1 MTDHACPI
9 CDAGFT
15 SESSLDDH
23 CWDAHGA
30 CHHCGT
36 EFDDQNALYAHWL
49 AVHGDSLSNK
59 ARARAT
65 AEVGELTFRDRL
77 EYQGPASAVANA
89 SLSRRHLLYGGALGL
104 GGVAGATLL
113 SDSGGGGGK
122 SLAEHP
128 AATKLGAQ
136 PTLGPSPSEA
146 EGTIVAFEDPS
157 CPACARFERSTFP
170 RLKSELIDPGRVS
183 FVFRGIP
190 VVYQWGDPAVLALEA
205 THSRSV
211 AAFWGLKT
219 FYYREQA
226 NIGMEN
232 VQEVTRQYLADQTDV
247 DAAAVISDVQNEMPR
262 DVVDVDLQA
271 SQDAG
276 VQGTPTFFLFSE
288 GSFATKIVGPQSYD
302 VFASSLGV

>member
-1 MTDHACPI
+1 MTEHACPI

-15 SESSLDDH
+15 SEFSLDDH

-36 EFDDQNALYAHWL
+36 EFEDQNALYTHWL
-49 AVHGDSLSNK
+49 TVHEDSLSNR

-65 AEVGELTFRDRL
+65 SEVGELTFRERL
-77 EYQGPASAVANA
+77 DHQGPVGAVANTG
-89 SLSRRHLLYGGALGL
+89 LSRRKLLFGGLLGL
-104 GGVAGATLL
+104 GSVAGATIF
-113 SDSGGGGGK
+113 GGSGGGK
-122 SLAEHP
+122 SLSEHA
-128 AATKLGAQ
+128 AATDLGTQ

-170 RLKSELIDPGRVS
+170 EIKSELIDSGRVS

-190 VVYQWGDPAVLALEA
+190 VVYPWGDPATLALEA
-205 THSRSV
+205 TYSRS
-211 AAFWGLKT
+211 AEAFWRLKA

-226 NIGMEN
+226 NVGTEN
-232 VQEVTRQYLADQTDV
+232 VQDVTRQYLADQTDV
-247 DAAAVISDVQNEMPR
+247 DADAVISDIQSETSR
-262 DVVDVDLQA
+262 DAVDVDLQA

-276 VQGTPTFFLFSE
+276 VRGTPTFFLFS
-288 GSFATKIVGPQSYD
+288 GDSFATEIVGPQSYD
-302 VFASSLGV
+302 VFANSLGL

>member
-9 CDAGFT
+9 CDGSFK

-36 EFDDQNALYAHWL
+36 EFEDQNALFAHWL
-49 AVHGDSLSNK
+49 AVHEDSLSNK

-65 AEVGELTFRDRL
+65 SEVGELTFRERL
-77 EYQGPASAVANA
+77 DHQGPVDAVANTG
-89 SLSRRHLLYGGALGL
+89 LSRRQVLLGGLLGL

-113 SDSGGGGGK
+113 GGSGGGK
-122 SLAEHP
+122 SLTEH
-128 AATKLGAQ
+128 AVATNLGTQ
-136 PTLGPSPSEA
+136 PTLGPSPSAA

-157 CPACARFERSTFP
+157 CPACARFESATFP
-170 RLKSELIDPGRVS
+170 QLKSELIDPGRVS

-205 THSRSV
+205 TYSRS
-211 AAFWGLKT
+211 AEAFWGLKE

-226 NIGMEN
+226 NIRTEN
-232 VQEVTRQYLADQTDV
+232 VQEVTRQYLTDHTNV
-247 DAAAVISDVQNEMPR
+247 DGDAVISNVQSETSR
-262 DVVDVDLQA
+262 DAVDVDLHA

-276 VQGTPTFFLFSE
+276 VRGTPTFYLFS
-288 GSFATKIVGPQSYD
+288 GNSFTTEIVGPQSYD
-302 VFASSLGV
+302 VFANSLGM